1 LRAGLAGVERSLAAG
16 DASAASS
23 TALRLY
29 LDQYETIE
37 AVYGPGGP
45 RAAGSLPELVTA
57 GEAEFHR
64 LMSGGEVTEL
74 VAVAKTLRARLD
86 AIETSARSAG
96 IPIDGFELEV
106 AGSLTG
112 DLDPSAARTSEIRTI
127 LEELDAAR
135 DAYGDGR
142 AEEAKTR
149 VESVYLERVEP
160 LEARLPA
167 RTVHRIESL
176 IHLQIRPALARGA
189 PASEVQRSFA
199 MLDAELI
206 SADAQLAGGSAWFGV
221 VNSFAIIVREGLEA
235 VLLIGAILAY
245 LSATGAGAVH
255 RRRVF
260 AGVALGVVAS
270 FATWAV
276 ARTLIPVSGASR
288 ELIEGVTALV
298 AVAVLL
304 YVSNWL
310 FQKTYIHDWKQY
322 LREHVG
328 RAVTTGSALAMAGL
342 AFAAVYRE
350 GFETVLFYQ
359 ALLFDAGPGA
369 VLVGFIPGML
379 LILVVGVLI
388 VRLGVRLPLRSVF
401 GVTNAILVYLA
412 FVFLGKGL
420 YNLQE
425 AGIFAPTPVRWL
437 PDSEALRQIAGLY
450 PVAQTLL
457 AQAALVCG
465 LAGTYVIYRRRA
477 AAPRRVKAASPRVV
491 QQ

>member
-1 LRAGLAGVERSLAAG
+1 
-16 DASAASS
+16 
-23 TALRLY
+23 
-29 LDQYETIE
+29 
-37 AVYGPGGP
+37 
-45 RAAGSLPELVTA
+45 
-57 GEAEFHR
+57 
-64 LMSGGEVTEL
+64 MSGGEMAEL
-74 VAVAKTLRARLD
+74 GGVARTLRARLD
-86 AIETSARSAG
+86 AIEKSARSSGVPLDAVEMEIAG
-96 IPIDGFELEV
+96 TAGAEV
-106 AGSLTG
+106 
-112 DLDPSAARTSEIRTI
+112 DPSAARTTEIRTI
-127 LEELDAAR
+127 LAELDAAR
-135 DAYGDGR
+135 SAHGEGR
-142 AEEAKTR
+142 TEEAKTR

-167 RTVHRIESL
+167 GTVHRIESL
-176 IHLQIRPALARGA
+176 IHLQLRPALARGA
-189 PASEVQRSFA
+189 PASEVQQSFA
-199 MLDAELI
+199 TLDAELL
-206 SADAQLAGGSAWFGV
+206 SADAQLAGGSTWFGV

-235 VLLIGAILAY
+235 VLLVGAILAY
-245 LSATGAGAVH
+245 LSASGAGAVH
-255 RRRVF
+255 RRRVL
-260 AGVALGVVAS
+260 AGVALGVIAS
-270 FATWAV
+270 FATWLL
-276 ARTLIPVSGASR
+276 ARTIVPVSGASR

-359 ALLFDAGPGA
+359 ALLFDVGPGA
-369 VLVGFIPGML
+369 VLGGFVPGML
-379 LILVVGVLI
+379 LILVVGFLI
-388 VRLGVRLPLRSVF
+388 VRLGVRLPLRTVF

-425 AGIFAPTPVRWL
+425 AGVFAPTPVRWL

-457 AQAALVCG
+457 AQTALLFG
-465 LAGTYVIYRRRA
+465 LVGSYLLYRRRA
-477 AAPRRVKAASPRVV
+477 AAVPRSAKAAS
-491 QQ
+491 